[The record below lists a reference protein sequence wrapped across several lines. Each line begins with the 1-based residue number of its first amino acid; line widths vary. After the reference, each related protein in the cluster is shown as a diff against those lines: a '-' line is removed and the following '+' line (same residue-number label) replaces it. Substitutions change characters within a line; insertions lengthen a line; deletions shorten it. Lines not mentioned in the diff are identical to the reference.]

1 MYKENGIR
9 VLCIPRLSD
18 RILDGSD
25 VKKITDTEKKNK
37 IKISPR
43 FPNLITTTIS
53 ITIVVLVRI

>member
-1 MYKENGIR
+1 M
-9 VLCIPRLSD
+9 LCIPRLSD